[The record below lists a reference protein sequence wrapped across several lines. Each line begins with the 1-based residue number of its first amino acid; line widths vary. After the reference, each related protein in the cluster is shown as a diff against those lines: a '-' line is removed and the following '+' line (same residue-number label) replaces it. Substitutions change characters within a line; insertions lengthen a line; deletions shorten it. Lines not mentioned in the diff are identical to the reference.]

1 MQGSGF
7 TDSEKEENVVDT
19 EQKKAVG
26 KGKLVD
32 VLIKEVDAGEVG

>member
-1 MQGSGF
+1 
-7 TDSEKEENVVDT
+7 VDT

-32 VLIKEVDAGEVG
+32 VLIKEVDAGGGGVG